1 MVIPKSSIFQATRIN
16 FEEDWLNAGQG
27 KTLSANGTA
36 SGEVEFRGVSLNNK
50 DRLIFEREG
59 SGFPLVLVH
68 GYLAGAGI
76 WNEQV
81 EFFKSRFEVLA
92 PNLPGFGDSAHLT
105 APDTIIGFAKRLLDE
120 LRACGVER
128 FHLLGHSMGG
138 MIVQAM
144 AAISPER
151 IGSLVCYGTGPVGVL
166 PDRFETIEVSRSR
179 LKNEGL
185 EKTVRRIAATWFRKG
200 EAAAGYP
207 ACVSLGLKA
216 SMQAALASL
225 SAWETWDGQKTMAD
239 IKADTLIVWG
249 DRDRSYGWSQPEAL
263 WRGIGNSSLAVVP
276 GCAHNVH
283 MEKPN
288 LFNSII
294 GDFLPTTA

>member
-1 MVIPKSSIFQATRIN
+1 MI
-16 FEEDWLNAGQG
+16 
-27 KTLSANGTA
+27 
-36 SGEVEFRGVSLNNK
+36 NK

-59 SGFPLVLVH
+59 SGFPLVFVH
-68 GYLAGAGI
+68 GYLAGAEI
-76 WNEQV
+76 WSQQL

-105 APDTIIGFAKRLLDE
+105 APDTIVDFAKRVLDE
-120 LRACGVER
+120 LRALGVER

-144 AAISPER
+144 AAHSPER
-151 IGSLVCYGTGPVGVL
+151 ISSLVCYGTGPVGVL
-166 PDRFETIEVSRSR
+166 PDRFESIEMSRSR
-179 LKNEGL
+179 LKSEGL

-200 EAAAGYP
+200 ETAKGYA
-207 ACVSLGLKA
+207 ACVNLGLKA

-225 SAWETWDGQKTMAD
+225 SAWETWDGRPGMAK
-239 IKADTLIVWG
+239 IKADTLVVWG

-263 WRGIGNSSLAVVP
+263 WRGIANSSLAVVP

-283 MEKPN
+283 MEKSD

-294 GDFLPTTA
+294 GDFLPTKP

>member
-1 MVIPKSSIFQATRIN
+1 
-16 FEEDWLNAGQG
+16 LN
-27 KTLSANGTA
+27 K
-36 SGEVEFRGVSLNNK
+36 K
-50 DRLIFEREG
+50 DRLIIERKG

-68 GYLAGAGI
+68 GYLAGAEI
-76 WNEQV
+76 WSQQLD
-81 EFFKSRFEVLA
+81 FFKTRFEVLA

-105 APDTIIGFAKRLLDE
+105 APETIVGFAMRVLDE
-120 LRACGVER
+120 LRAQGIER

-144 AAISPER
+144 AALSPER

-166 PDRFETIEVSRSR
+166 PDRFETIEMSRTR
-179 LKNEGL
+179 LKDEGL
-185 EKTVRRIAATWFRKG
+185 ERTVKRIAATWFRKG
-200 EAAAGYP
+200 ETATGYP
-207 ACVSLGLKA
+207 ACVKLGLKA

-225 SAWETWDGQKTMAD
+225 SAWETWDGRPGMAK
-239 IKADTLIVWG
+239 IKADTLVVWG

-263 WRGIGNSSLAVVP
+263 WRGIRNSSLAVVP

-283 MEKPN
+283 MEKSE

-294 GDFLPTTA
+294 GDFLPTAP